1 MNTENTKTLL
11 SDFVA
16 KFKKATTDT
25 ARQAMVQRH
34 ILTHYAP
41 LLKKKNVLDIMM
53 QGCIATGKSGK
64 HIDLL
69 ASKLNL
75 YGAILVLYTDLE
87 VDKVEQDG
95 KKVPNMW
102 EAYDLLKESGAGT
115 ILFNEIG
122 EDINELLMV
131 QELVLSTWQ
140 NENTTTAA
148 YVAGL
153 VENVTTILGTTVGAT
168 LKPLVDEWNALS
180 AEEKQGLL
188 NMLKNLK

>member
-25 ARQAMVQRH
+25 ARQAMVQRR

-87 VDKVEQDG
+87 VDKVELDG
-95 KKVPNMW
+95 KEVPNMW
-102 EAYDLLKESGAGT
+102 EAYDLLKESGVGA
-115 ILFNEIG
+115 ILLNEIG

-140 NENTTTAA
+140 NENTSTAA
-148 YVAGL
+148 YVSGL
-153 VENVTTILGTTVGAT
+153 VENVTTILGTAIGKE
-168 LKPLVDEWNALS
+168 LKPIIDMLKEMS
-180 AEEKQGLL
+180 PEEKQGLL
-188 NMLKNLK
+188 AMLKNLK